1 MVYGI
6 VGLKTHAKLALVVR
20 REEDGLRRYL
30 HLGTGN
36 YHPSTAKL
44 YTDLGLLT
52 CDPDLTNDS
61 AELFNWMTGVSI
73 FPDLKKIKAAPKA
86 LHKFVLE
93 MIDREA
99 ENAKKGKPS
108 GIYCKVN
115 SLVDTEV
122 IQALYSAS
130 NAGVPIKLLVRGVC
144 CLRSKVP
151 GASDNITVRSII
163 GRFLEHSRI
172 FRFENAGRPETY
184 LASADW
190 MARNFFR
197 RVETCFPIEDQELRS
212 RIDHLLDIYWRDNV
226 KAREQGPDPTYLRRP
241 IDGERVDAQAIFLEQ
256 AAKPKKPDLDATPVP
271 LKSITKPAERPSGGR
286 TRGLASR
293 LSKPEDKDLV
303 GCSSDRAGA
312 TRTRELNLSRRYR
325 LIVARHEVPG

>member
-1 MVYGI
+1 
-6 VGLKTHAKLALVVR
+6 LALVVR

-44 YTDLGLLT
+44 YTDLGLLK

-86 LHKFVLE
+86 LHDFILE

-108 GIYCKVN
+108 GILGKVN
-115 SLVDTEV
+115 SLVDPEV
-122 IQALYSAS
+122 IQALYRAS
-130 NAGVPIKLLVRGVC
+130 QAGVKIKLLVRGVC
-144 CLRSKVP
+144 CLRSQVP
-151 GASDNITVRSII
+151 GTSDNITVRSVI

-172 FRFENAGRPETY
+172 YRFENAGRPEIF

-197 RVETCFPIEDQELRS
+197 RVETCFPIEEPELRS
-212 RIDHLLDIYWRDNV
+212 YVDQILDIYWRDNV
-226 KAREQGPDPTYLRRP
+226 KAREQASELTYVRRP
-241 IDGERVDAQAIFLEQ
+241 TDGERVDAQAIFLEQ
-256 AAKPKKPDLDATPVP
+256 ASKPKKPAVDAKPVVM
-271 LKSITKPAERPSGGR
+271 KTNTKVTEAKERGEKIGQPA
-286 TRGLASR
+286 
-293 LSKPEDKDLV
+293 
-303 GCSSDRAGA
+303 
-312 TRTRELNLSRRYR
+312 
-325 LIVARHEVPG
+325 